1 MKPINKSINLV
12 VLLGLFLGL
21 ILGCQKKTTTSE
33 IIVEQTTQN
42 KEVTPQLSDAQIASI
57 AVTANQ
63 VDINYADLALKKT
76 KNPQIKQF
84 AQTMKNDHQSVIQA
98 AVDLASELNLT
109 PQENQTTLSLLDN
122 AKKELEILESS
133 HNFDKAYIENE
144 IDYHTFV
151 ISTLENTLIPNT
163 QNTQLKELLIQVV
176 PNFQHHLEMAKQ
188 IKDQIK

>member
-1 MKPINKSINLV
+1 MKPINKILNLV
-12 VLLGLFLGL
+12 VLLGLSLGL
-21 ILGCQKKTTTSE
+21 IIGCQKKTTTSE
-33 IIVEQTTQN
+33 VIVEQTTVN

-57 AVTANQ
+57 AITANQ

-76 KNPQIKQF
+76 KNPQVEKF

-98 AVDLASELNLT
+98 AVDLASELSLT
-109 PQENQTTLSLLDN
+109 PQENPTTLSLLEK
-122 AKKELEILESS
+122 AKKELQVLESS
-133 HNFDKAYIENE
+133 DNFDKAYIENE

-188 IKDQIK
+188 IQGQIK

>member
-12 VLLGLFLGL
+12 VLLSLFLGL

>member
-1 MKPINKSINLV
+1 MKPINKTLNLV
-12 VLLGLFLGL
+12 VLLGLSLGL
-21 ILGCQKKTTTSE
+21 IIGCQKKTTTSE
-33 IIVEQTTQN
+33 VIVEQTTVN

-57 AVTANQ
+57 AITANQ

-76 KNPQIKQF
+76 KNPQVEKF

-98 AVDLASELNLT
+98 AVDLASELSLT
-109 PQENQTTLSLLDN
+109 PQENPTTLSLLEK
-122 AKKELEILESS
+122 AKKELQVLESS
-133 HNFDKAYIENE
+133 DNFDTAYIENE

-188 IKDQIK
+188 IQGQIK